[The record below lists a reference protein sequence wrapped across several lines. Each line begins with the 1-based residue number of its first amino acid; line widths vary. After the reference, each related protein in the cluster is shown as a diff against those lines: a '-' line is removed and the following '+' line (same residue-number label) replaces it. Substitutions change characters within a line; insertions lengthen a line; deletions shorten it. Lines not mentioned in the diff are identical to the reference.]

1 MNDLEKELEILM
13 AIEETPL
20 PPSISPVPL
29 RGRDGKV
36 IMSDVIKDYLTA
48 SGAEFD
54 LDEQNKIDADKYAE
68 LLDTYRVPSNR
79 MPRYVTLKEP

>member
-1 MNDLEKELEILM
+1 MNDLQKELEILR

-20 PPSISPVPL
+20 PPPISPVPL

-36 IMSDVIKDYLTA
+36 IMADAIREYLTA

-54 LDEQNKIDADKYAE
+54 VDEQNKIDADKYAE
-68 LLDTYRVPSNR
+68 LLDTYRVPNNR